1 MRTSDHD
8 FHDDVRR
15 PSTTGVSHAFPGGA
29 TRLPRLRHPSG
40 TTLRGAAPN
49 SPGVE
54 MVDGG
59 FVDDGFVDGTFVHGT
74 ASDVL
79 TDDAAPGAPSEMRF
93 ADYSPTESLFD
104 HRIGNGAAVDD
115 AGVIDAD
122 GSNTSIL
129 GVGADADWTT
139 IRRAHRDLLAQLHP
153 DRFVTA
159 DEETR
164 RDAAERLAAINIA
177 YHELEKDRR
186 VI

>member
-15 PSTTGVSHAFPGGA
+15 PSTNGVSHGFPGGA

-59 FVDDGFVDGTFVHGT
+59 FVDDAFIDSRFVDST

-79 TDDAAPGAPSEMRF
+79 ADDAAPGAPSEMRF

-104 HRIGNGAAVDD
+104 HRMGNGAAADD
-115 AGVIDAD
+115 TDVIDVD

-129 GVGADADWTT
+129 GVDVDADWNT